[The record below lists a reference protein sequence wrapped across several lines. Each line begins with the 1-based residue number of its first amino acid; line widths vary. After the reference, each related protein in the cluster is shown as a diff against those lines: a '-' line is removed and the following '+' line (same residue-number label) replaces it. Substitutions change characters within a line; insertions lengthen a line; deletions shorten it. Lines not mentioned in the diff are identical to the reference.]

1 MATAPAAPVRRWDPG
16 PPSFLR
22 PSFIAITRALGCAY
36 PGVCRPSGSPKR
48 LHQPNATNGY
58 SLLNH
63 LPIHYFSV
71 AYGHVVGH
79 HGAAQ
84 SLIIAYIQH
93 RPPIEP
99 SAKNADEHPDK
110 KESTSGSALV
120 HGATVPKTTKTRRPI
135 FGPRATD
142 GQNQADVS
150 SRSLRNSTL
159 FPRRQLLPRMAPAI
173 PHPFPLVGPPPRHTK
188 PSTEPSVKHADE
200 HPDEKEPTSGSALVH
215 GATVLKTKK
224 IRRPFSALGRQTAK
238 IYHSRC
244 FLSFVCGTCPLSPR
258 RALLSR
264 IAPAFLNPFP
274 LAGPPPGH
282 TK

>member
-48 LHQPNATNGY
+48 LHQPIATNGY

-71 AYGHVVGH
+71 AHGHVVGH

-173 PHPFPLVGPPPRHTK
+173 LHPFPLVGPPPRHTK
-188 PSTEPSVKHADE
+188 PSTEPSAKHADE

-215 GATVLKTKK
+215 GATVSKTKK
-224 IRRPFSALGRQTAK
+224 IRRPFFGPRKTNGQNLPQPVFPLFCLRN
-238 IYHSRC
+238 
-244 FLSFVCGTCPLSPR
+244 LPSFSTQSSSDSNGTRVSK
-258 RALLSR
+258 
-264 IAPAFLNPFP
+264 PFP
-274 LAGPPPGH
+274 LSWATTGTH
-282 TK
+282 